1 MSKTLVIAE
10 KPSVGRDL
18 AATLPGA
25 FKQSQDK
32 THLVGGDY
40 VITWAVGHLVGLAE
54 PDQYDEKLKKWRF
67 ADLPIVPEKFKLI
80 PNDERAKKQLNA
92 VHKLMKDKDVDLIV
106 NACDAGREGELI
118 FAYLF
123 ETSGVKKPVKR
134 LWLNSMTKAAIQEA
148 FAHLREGE
156 EMRPARGRRPL
167 ALRGRLARRHERDAR
182 GLYPPARSVRRRR
195 LARPRADADT
205 RARRSPRAGDPRLR
219 PRAVLARRGDASPR
233 QGSASTAAATSAASG
248 SRRTRR
254 RRSSPRPPG
263 SRARSRS
270 SRRRRSARRRSSS
283 TTSRRSSATRTRSS
297 ASPRGGRSPRRR
309 SSTRSTRRS
318 PTRARTRASS
328 RAT

>member
-32 THLVGGDY
+32 THLVDGDY

-54 PDQYDEKLKKWRF
+54 PDQYDDKLKKWRF
-67 ADLPIVPEKFKLI
+67 ADLPIVPQKFKLI
-80 PNDERAKKQLNA
+80 PNDDKAKKQLNA
-92 VHKLMKDKDVDLIV
+92 VHKLMKDKEVELIV

-134 LWLNSMTKAAIQEA
+134 LWLNSMTKTAIQEA

-156 EMRPARGRRPL
+156 EMRL
-167 ALRGRLARRHERDAR
+167 LEDA
-182 GLYPPARSVRRRR
+182 ARSRSE
-195 LARPRADADT
+195 ADWLVGMNAT
-205 RARRSPRAGDPRLR
+205 RAASIRLR
-219 PRAVLARRGDASPR
+219 AAFDGAVS
-233 QGSASTAAATSAASG
+233 ASG

-263 SRARSRS
+263 SPARSRS
-270 SRRRRSARRRSSS
+270 WRRRRSAKRRSSS
-283 TTSRRSSATRTRSS
+283 TTSPRSSATRTRSS
-297 ASPRGGRSPRRR
+297 ASARGGRSRRRR

-328 RAT
+328 PPT